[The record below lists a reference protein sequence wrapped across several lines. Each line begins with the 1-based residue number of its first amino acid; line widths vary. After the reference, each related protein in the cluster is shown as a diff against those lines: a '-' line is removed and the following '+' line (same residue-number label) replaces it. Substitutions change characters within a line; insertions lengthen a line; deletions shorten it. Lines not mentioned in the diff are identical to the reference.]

1 MLTCDYIDVIIS
13 TVSVVQLEVF
23 PMGAEL
29 WREAVVEAR
38 RQKEAVAAVA
48 EQERVARERKMRA
61 EQDAAEQKR
70 LADERELQEAGK
82 EFDMFLGDRR
92 GLDARALLLE
102 TGERVR
108 IYAGVR
114 MDGCEEDLD
123 FTAGC
128 FKFKCTDS
136 AGRPMVSDKPWMP
149 DAIIRNWM
157 RARPSLDQRRPRDFM
172 PWFIGELDKIAERV
186 IEKTKQ
192 K

>member
-1 MLTCDYIDVIIS
+1 
-13 TVSVVQLEVF
+13 
-23 PMGAEL
+23 MGVEL
-29 WREAVVEAR
+29 WREAMVEAR

-48 EQERVARERKMRA
+48 EQERIARERKMRV

-82 EFDMFLGDRR
+82 ELDMFLGDRR

-108 IYAGVR
+108 IYTRVR

-128 FKFKCTDS
+128 FKSKGTDS
-136 AGRPMVSDKPWMP
+136 AGRPMVSDKPWTP

-157 RARPSLDQRRPRDFM
+157 GASPSSVPRRPRDFM
-172 PWFIGELDKIAERV
+172 PWLIGRLDDIAEKV
-186 IEKTKQ
+186 LKKA